1 MSPSLAGGPSVRT
14 RLLVLGAATFL
25 IVVGLLTALVIQ
37 DVRSHRASATQ
48 RLLNLAEAMASNV
61 GSAVGTSRAVV
72 ERFSDDAGPVLT
84 DPARCDAWLGRALD
98 ALPLF
103 SNLALVDDSG
113 APVCSYLPGVVGVVD
128 YSDREWLAQALAGES
143 GVSQPLA
150 GRRLPGWIVVL
161 SAPVRNAAGEP
172 TGAVVL
178 ALELDR
184 FQELLGSVSLPSGA
198 VVTVATDDLIIVARS
213 RDPDQWV
220 GRRLPSQIDPER
232 PLGSR
237 GVLVEAPSLEGEA
250 MLFANVAVP
259 TAPWKVYAGWSE
271 AEALAP
277 ARREALESG
286 AFAVL
291 LLLLT
296 ATGLAWVYLPTTS
309 SLRRLVEGTERAFLR
324 REPLSPQGPQEV
336 RSVAQ
341 SFNETLA
348 ALERTEDEAR
358 KLARALRQLVDPV
371 FITDPSGVIEYV
383 NPAFEKLTG
392 YSASEATGARPSI
405 LKSGA
410 HGPEVYSEL
419 WRTILAG
426 HTYRGRFR
434 NRKKNG
440 DLYSEEKMIA
450 PLRNEAGDITH
461 FISTGKDVS
470 DQEALD
476 ERLVQA
482 EKLEAVGQM
491 AGGVAHDFNNLLT
504 AISGYAELLAS
515 DLDAGADSEAMG
527 HIQKIL
533 DGAQMGGSLTR
544 QLLGFGRRKIAQSEA
559 VSLNA
564 VIERLTEFLRR
575 VIPADV
581 RISLDLD
588 PDAGRAWLDPI
599 RAEQLLLN
607 LALNARDA
615 MPDGGELTLRT
626 GTLPPTRDAPRGSLT
641 LEVSDT
647 GIGIAADH
655 LDRVFEPFFTTK
667 GHGTGLGL
675 ATVSE
680 IVHGSGGTVEV
691 RSKPYD
697 GTTFSMRFPLG
708 PDGEPSNAEPE
719 PEVDSGAPVPRRTI
733 LLVEDDPQV
742 RALLS
747 GMLRKDGHD
756 VREASDGRDAL
767 ELAETLD
774 VPIHLV
780 LTDVMMPEMKG
791 PDLVA
796 AMRERHPGLPA
807 LFITGYADVSL
818 EPGFSTG
825 PTELLV
831 KPTRPALLRAAVAR
845 MALRD
850 DPPPPED

>member
-1 MSPSLAGGPSVRT
+1 MNPAPDSGPSIRT

-25 IVVGLLTALVIQ
+25 LVVGLLSALVLQ
-37 DVRSHRASATQ
+37 DLRTHRDSATQ
-48 RLLNLAEAMASNV
+48 RLLNVAEAMAGSV
-61 GSAVGTSRAVV
+61 GTAVGASRAVV
-72 ERFSDDAGPVLT
+72 ERFSEDAGPVLA
-84 DPARCDAWLGRALD
+84 DPARCEIWLGRALD

-103 SNLALVDDSG
+103 SNLALVDESG

-128 YSDREWLAQALAGES
+128 YSDREWLAQALAGQS
-143 GVSQPLA
+143 GVSRPLA
-150 GRRLPGWIVVL
+150 GRRLQGWVVVL
-161 SAPVRNAAGEP
+161 FAPVWTENAEP

-184 FQELLGSVSLPSGA
+184 FQELIGSVSLPTNA
-198 VVTVATDDLIIVARS
+198 VVTVATDDGIIVART
-213 RDPDQWV
+213 RDPDRWV
-220 GRRLPSQIDPER
+220 GRPLPSETDPEQ
-232 PLGSR
+232 PLGPR
-237 GVLVEAPSLEGEA
+237 GILVEAASLEGEA

-259 TAPWKVYAGWSE
+259 GAPWRVSAGW
-271 AEALAP
+271 AKTQALFP
-277 ARREALESG
+277 ARREAMESG
-286 AFAVL
+286 ALAL
-291 LLLLT
+291 LLLVLT

-309 SLRRLVEGTERAFLR
+309 SLRRLVTGTERALLR
-324 REPLSPQGPQEV
+324 REPLNPQGPQEV

-341 SFNETLA
+341 RFNEALA
-348 ALERTEDEAR
+348 VLERTEDDAR
-358 KLARALRQLVDPV
+358 KLARALRQLADPV
-371 FITDPSGVIEYV
+371 FITDASGVIEYV

-392 YSASEATGARPSI
+392 YSASEATGQQPSI
-405 LKSGA
+405 LKSGV
-410 HGPEVYSEL
+410 HGQEVYSEL
-419 WRTILAG
+419 WRTIQAG

-434 NRKKNG
+434 NRRKNG
-440 DLYSEEKMIA
+440 ELYSEEKTIA
-450 PLRNEAGDITH
+450 PLRSEAGEITH

-470 DQEALD
+470 DQEALS
-476 ERLVQA
+476 ERLAQA

-515 DLDAGADSEAMG
+515 DLPAGADSEAMG

-533 DGAQMGGSLTR
+533 DGTQMGGSLTR
-544 QLLGFGRRKIAQSEA
+544 QLLGFGRRKIAQAEA
-559 VSLNA
+559 VSLNH
-564 VIERLTEFLRR
+564 VIERLTEFLSR
-575 VIPADV
+575 VIPSDI

-626 GTLPPTRDAPRGSLT
+626 GTLAPADGAPRGSLT

-647 GIGIAADH
+647 GIGIADDH

-680 IVHGSGGTVEV
+680 IVHDSGGTVEV
-691 RSKPYD
+691 WSRPNE

-708 PDGEPSNAEPE
+708 PDDDATQTSSQPTEERKTPLTG
-719 PEVDSGAPVPRRTI
+719 RTI

-756 VREASDGRDAL
+756 VREAGDGGEAL

-774 VPIHLV
+774 VPLHLV
-780 LTDVMMPEMKG
+780 ITDVMMPEMKG

-796 AMRERHPGLPA
+796 AMRRRHPGLPA

-825 PTELLV
+825 PTELLT
-831 KPTRPALLRAAVAR
+831 KPMSPGLLRDAVAR
-845 MALRD
+845 MAVKD
-850 DPPPPED
+850 DPPPLGE

>member
-1 MSPSLAGGPSVRT
+1 MSQSPNGGPSIRT

-25 IVVGLLTALVIQ
+25 VVVGLLTALVIQ
-37 DVRSHRASATQ
+37 DFRSHRDSATQ

-61 GSAVGTSRAVV
+61 GTAVGASRAVV
-72 ERFSDDAGPVLT
+72 ERFSEDAGPVLA
-84 DPARCDAWLGRALD
+84 DPTRCDAWLGRALD
-98 ALPLF
+98 VLPLL
-103 SNLALVDDSG
+103 SNLALVDESG
-113 APVCSYLPGVVGVVD
+113 APVCSYLPGVVGAVD
-128 YSDREWLAQALAGES
+128 YSDQEWLAQALAGRS

-150 GRRLPGWIVVL
+150 GRRIQGWIVAL
-161 SAPVRNAAGEP
+161 SAPVRNDEGEP

-184 FQELLGSVSLPSGA
+184 FQELLGGVSLSPDA
-198 VVTVATDDLIIVARS
+198 VVTVATDDGIIVART

-220 GRRLPSQIDPER
+220 GRPLPSETAPEQ

-237 GVLVEAPSLEGEA
+237 DVLVEAPSLEGEA

-259 TAPWKVYAGWSE
+259 GAPWIVYAGWSE
-271 AEALAP
+271 AQALFP
-277 ARREALESG
+277 ARREAMESG
-286 AFAVL
+286 ALAL
-291 LLLLT
+291 LLLVVT
-296 ATGLAWVYLPTTS
+296 VTGLAWVYLPTTS
-309 SLRRLVEGTERAFLR
+309 SLRHLVQGTERAFLR

-341 SFNETLA
+341 RFNETLA
-348 ALERTEDEAR
+348 ALGRTEDEAR
-358 KLARALRQLVDPV
+358 KLARALRQLSDPV
-371 FITDPSGVIEYV
+371 FITDPSGIIEYV

-392 YSASEATGARPSI
+392 YSSSEATGQRPSI

-419 WRTILAG
+419 WRTIRAG

-434 NRKKNG
+434 NRRKNG
-440 DLYSEEKMIA
+440 ELFSEDKTIA
-450 PLRNEAGDITH
+450 PLRNEAGEITH
-461 FISTGKDVS
+461 FISTGKDIS
-470 DQEALD
+470 DQEALG
-476 ERLVQA
+476 ERLAQA

-504 AISGYAELLAS
+504 AISGYAELLAA
-515 DLDAGADSEAMG
+515 DLDAEADSEAMDY
-527 HIQKIL
+527 IQKIL

-544 QLLGFGRRKIAQSEA
+544 QLLGFGRRKIAHADA

-575 VIPADV
+575 VIPADI
-581 RISLDLD
+581 RISLDLA
-588 PDAGRAWLDPI
+588 PEAGRTWLDPI

-626 GTLPPTRDAPRGSLT
+626 GMLPPTEEAPRGSLT

-680 IVHGSGGTVEV
+680 IVHDSGGIVEV
-691 RSKPYD
+691 RSRPHD
-697 GTTFSMRFPLG
+697 GTTFTMRFPLG
-708 PDGEPSNAEPE
+708 PDGDPSRPAPR
-719 PEVDSGAPVPRRTI
+719 PDTGSGDPVTRRTI
-733 LLVEDDPQV
+733 LLVEDDAQV
-742 RALLS
+742 RTLLS

-756 VREASDGRDAL
+756 VREASDGQEAL
-767 ELAETLD
+767 ELAETMD
-774 VPIHLV
+774 VPLHLV

-791 PDLVA
+791 PELVA
-796 AMRERHPGLPA
+796 AMRQRHPGLPA

-818 EPGFSTG
+818 EPGFSSG
-825 PTELLV
+825 PTELLT
-831 KPTRPALLRAAVAR
+831 KPMSPTLLRAAVAR
-845 MALRD
+845 MALKD
-850 DPPPPED
+850 DPLPPDE